1 MRARQFALLSFALLL
16 AACSKVNEANY
27 AKLNAGMDKAEVQ
40 ALLGAPTECAGALGM
55 SSCTWGD
62 EKSSISV
69 QFAGDKVLLFSGQGL
84 K

>member
-1 MRARQFALLSFALLL
+1 MSARYFALLSLALLL
-16 AACSKVNEANY
+16 GACSKVTQENY
-27 AKLNAGMDKAEVQ
+27 GKLSAGMDKAQVQ
-40 ALLGAPTECAGALGM
+40 ALLGAPTECAGALGI

>member
-1 MRARQFALLSFALLL
+1 MRARQFALLCFALLL

>member
-1 MRARQFALLSFALLL
+1 MSAGHFALLAFALLL
-16 AACSKVNEANY
+16 GACSKVSEENY
-27 AKLNAGMDKAEVQ
+27 AKLSAGMDRAQVQ
-40 ALLGAPTECAGALGM
+40 ALLGAPTECAGALGI

-62 EKSSISV
+62 ETSSISV

>member
-1 MRARQFALLSFALLL
+1 MFARQLALLSMILLL
-16 AACSKVNEANY
+16 GACSKVSEENY
-27 AKLNAGMDKAEVQ
+27 AKLSAGMDKAEVQ

-69 QFAGDKVLLFSGQGL
+69 QFASDKVLLFSGQGL

>member
-1 MRARQFALLSFALLL
+1 MFARQFALLCFALLL
-16 AACSKVNEANY
+16 GACSKVNEANY